1 MNRFITFVILL
12 VSLGGCGHHLYH
24 RVEPGETL
32 YSVSWEYGYDYKQVA
47 DWNNIKPPYRIYKG
61 QIIHLS
67 PPKKEIRRGIWS
79 TAYEPVAFDERV
91 RDAPSAAVKRESS
104 EVSTAKARWIDPSE
118 SAIRKPEG
126 EAGVTARGSGV
137 VRDTNDR
144 AKARPV
150 VWRWPAQGRVIADFK
165 STSSKLKG
173 LDISGRAGQPVRSAA
188 PGRVVYSG
196 NGLKGYG
203 NLIIIKHD
211 ERFLS
216 AYAHNRDIFVSEGD
230 EVEAGQR
237 IAEMGDS
244 DREGVALHFQIR
256 EAGKPVDP
264 YRYLPKR
271 Q

>member
-24 RVEPGETL
+24 RVESGETL

-47 DWNNIKPPYRIYKG
+47 DWNNIKPPYRIHRG
-61 QIIHLS
+61 QIIQLS
-67 PPKKEIRRGIWS
+67 PPKKEVSRGIWS
-79 TAYEPVAFDERV
+79 TAYEPVASDETA
-91 RDAPSAAVKRESS
+91 RDTPAPAAKRELRETSS
-104 EVSTAKARWIDPSE
+104 GRVQTAIQNESVKEIDTTAEGRSSIARSVSS
-118 SAIRKPEG
+118 
-126 EAGVTARGSGV
+126 
-137 VRDTNDR
+137 R
-144 AKARPV
+144 AKTGSV

-165 STSSKLKG
+165 SSSSKLKG

-203 NLIIIKHD
+203 NLIIIKHN